1 MRIVYWKGKV
11 VTSEG
16 FAGCRGGKFPESGSG
31 REPIKHGVMLKIIQ
45 EDETHKQMMK
55 IERALN
61 ERRMMMMCCVGGAL
75 FTFPPLR
82 QEHTCALV
90 ASTSTSS
97 ESFNLLLFEPPV
109 PPVHQTFPPQ
119 FKSYFFQAHVA
130 TCPYQFEYYFVKHL
144 GHLPYNVKNWKDT
157 NKMYCFGS
165 HTHLSEQHLLSHLL
179 FLCLNIQLLVK
190 INLLTCLKMIYWPS
204 LLVWRWFI
212 DQVLVLVKGLV
223 RHSRNCIMH
232 QVYQPA
238 LIHIFLL
245 QKSYLFTFL
254 FYFDNFFSLWMK
266 AEQAEKLEPFCWVL

>member
-16 FAGCRGGKFPESGSG
+16 FAGCRGGKFPESGLG
-31 REPIKHGVMLKIIQ
+31 REPTKDGVMLKIIQ

-97 ESFNLLLFEPPV
+97 SESFNLLLFEPPV

-119 FKSYFFQAHVA
+119 FQSFSS
-130 TCPYQFEYYFVKHL
+130 TCCLTQPNHLPIYQFESYSVKHL
-144 GHLPYNVKNWKDT
+144 LATYQTTWKMEKT
-157 NKMYCFGS
+157 QTKCIVLALTLICQNSICF
-165 HTHLSEQHLLSHLL
+165 
-179 FLCLNIQLLVK
+179 
-190 INLLTCLKMIYWPS
+190 
-204 LLVWRWFI
+204 
-212 DQVLVLVKGLV
+212 
-223 RHSRNCIMH
+223 
-232 QVYQPA
+232 
-238 LIHIFLL
+238 HIC
-245 QKSYLFTFL
+245 
-254 FYFDNFFSLWMK
+254 FF
-266 AEQAEKLEPFCWVL
+266 CV